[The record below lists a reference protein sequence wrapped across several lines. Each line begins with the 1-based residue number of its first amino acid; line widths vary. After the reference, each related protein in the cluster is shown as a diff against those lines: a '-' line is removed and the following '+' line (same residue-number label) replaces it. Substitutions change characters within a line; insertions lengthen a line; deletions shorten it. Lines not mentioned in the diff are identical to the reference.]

1 MQDIPHI
8 FDKPISNKP
17 LPDALKAAS
26 DQDAYSEMSELDILK
41 IYRSD
46 PDSARGTRMV
56 RELLRRHRGLL
67 RKLAWKMAKSYPNSN
82 DFDDH
87 MQHAFVGAMIA
98 YGRYDFSKTE
108 CKLSYYVH
116 FSVQHYLLDMI
127 NYDSFIQCPSHK
139 RALRS
144 YLSGR
149 YDDQP
154 EKKAAFE
161 QKNNLHSDDLVNDAR
176 AKYRILSQN
185 MWSIDVEWSLDVVI
199 EAHKHRSTDTFT
211 MKDNIV
217 DTRTTHMEDN
227 LILRADISRAIDQ
240 LSPRQQKVCKLAM
253 HHEHTNAET
262 ARILSEEMQQ
272 PVTVGMV
279 RSDIRAI
286 RTMLATVI

>member
-1 MQDIPHI
+1 LQDIPYI
-8 FDKPISNKP
+8 FNKPIFNKP
-17 LPDALKAAS
+17 LPDALKAVS

-46 PDSARGTRMV
+46 PDSARGARMI

-87 MQHAFVGAMIA
+87 MQHACVGAMIA
-98 YGRYDFSKTE
+98 YGRYDFSKTD

-127 NYDSFIQCPSHK
+127 NHDSFIQCPSHK
-139 RALRS
+139 RAMRS

-154 EKKAAFE
+154 KKKADFE
-161 QKNNLHSDDLVNDAR
+161 QKHHLHSDDLVNDAR
-176 AKYRILSQN
+176 AKYRGLSPD
-185 MWSIDVEWSLDVVI
+185 MWSLDFEI
-199 EAHKHRSTDTFT
+199 EAHKHRSTDTIT
-211 MKDNIV
+211 LKDSIV
-217 DTRTTHMEDN
+217 DLKTTRMEDN

-272 PVTVGMV
+272 PVTEGMI

-286 RTMLATVI
+286 RTVLATVI